1 MHLVNRACPVDTSID
16 LMQRSFTRNRMH
28 NEKNTPAMV
37 VMKQTCEIEQHPK
50 HLVAL
55 IRDVA
60 AHIPIVSHNFDSLW
74 FLMVTAAA
82 VVVAAT
88 TMMIFYRRFY
98 YDDAPFFV
106 HRRFYEHFFFL
117 NDTQNTTVFLGPD
130 CFRFCLRMK
139 KKTTLVLIKFNRLQ
153 GFVWK
158 SLDVRI
164 TYCAVAMVT
173 DNIWWYH
180 SYQQLLS
187 LFPIFWILLIFL
199 PTAFA
204 IWLLATDMDGE
215 MPTFYIGVFFNFMEY
230 NRCCETNQTRC
241 FICDGFFGVNQE
253 ISRNRHLCLL
263 YAVRISS
270 FYKSFLF
277 IQIFYSNYYYL
288 FLEIYGNFR
297 KFPI

>member
-1 MHLVNRACPVDTSID
+1 
-16 LMQRSFTRNRMH
+16 
-28 NEKNTPAMV
+28 MV

-82 VVVAAT
+82 VVVVAAAT
-88 TMMIFYRRFY
+88 LMIFYRRFY
-98 YDDAPFFV
+98 YDDAPFLCAQRILWALFFER
-106 HRRFYEHFFFL
+106 HTKYNRFPGSGLLSILLTNE
-117 NDTQNTTVFLGPD
+117 
-130 CFRFCLRMK
+130 
-139 KKTTLVLIKFNRLQ
+139 KKTTLVLIKLNRLE

-164 TYCAVAMVT
+164 TNCAVAMVT

-215 MPTFYIGVFFNFMEY
+215 MLTF
-230 NRCCETNQTRC
+230 
-241 FICDGFFGVNQE
+241 
-253 ISRNRHLCLL
+253 
-263 YAVRISS
+263 
-270 FYKSFLF
+270 
-277 IQIFYSNYYYL
+277 
-288 FLEIYGNFR
+288 
-297 KFPI
+297 